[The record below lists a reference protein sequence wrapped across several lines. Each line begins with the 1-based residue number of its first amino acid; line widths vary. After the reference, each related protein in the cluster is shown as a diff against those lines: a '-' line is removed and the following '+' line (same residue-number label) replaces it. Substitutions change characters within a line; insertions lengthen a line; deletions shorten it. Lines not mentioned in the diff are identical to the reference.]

1 MVLIVGV
8 IQKRDLRFACFLVCI
23 GLLFT
28 LAFSSCSGLQCWHI
42 HSLEI
47 AMPQIPAVWAHIAP
61 PVYELVW
68 TDEDGRIRTT
78 YVPSGQRAIVTVA
91 RGVKQAILAFPIVFQ
106 TRLKPAGGLYPENLK
121 NSERHFPSD
130 APDELS
136 IDFEGGY
143 IAAVAELIAKAG
155 YNPWNLK
162 LSRLNYDLRAW
173 HYDPWA
179 VDLALVASRL
189 IDGTYSS
196 AVFSKE
202 AEVVTLSLPPP
213 ADWLPSSP
221 FLSLREEEGKILAD
235 VNEGIYLFHRSN
247 QIALVSVSEG
257 RAVLQVFC
265 TSSGQDD
272 GENRTLPDNA
282 FD

>member
-1 MVLIVGV
+1 MVLNVDA
-8 IQKRDLRFACFLVCI
+8 IQRRDLSFACLIVRMV
-23 GLLFT
+23 LLST
-28 LAFSSCSGLQCWHI
+28 LACSSCSSMQYWYI
-42 HSLEI
+42 HRLKI
-47 AMPQIPAVWAHIAP
+47 AMPKVPAAWAHIAP

-68 TDEDGRIRTT
+68 TDEDGRRRSS
-78 YVPSGQRAIVTVA
+78 YVPSGQHAVITVA
-91 RGVKQAILAFPIVFQ
+91 RGVKQAVLAFPIVFQ

-130 APDELS
+130 APDELI

-143 IAAVAELIAKAG
+143 IAAVAEIIAKAG

-162 LSRLNYDLRAW
+162 LSRLNHDLRAW

-179 VDLALVASRL
+179 VDPALVASRL

-196 AVFSKE
+196 AVFSKK

-213 ADWLPSSP
+213 ADWLPASP
-221 FLSLREEEGKILAD
+221 FLSLREEEGSIRAE

-247 QIALVSVSEG
+247 QIALVFVSEG
-257 RAVLQVFC
+257 RAVLQVSC

-272 GENRTLPDNA
+272 GENRALPDDA